1 MTGSSAMS
9 VADSHITRASLRT
22 LDKERI
28 RQKALQMK
36 MKEKLR
42 MSMCVRIQKLAKK
55 SPQVA
60 QNLSINI
67 LAHLQQN
74 ALSTQV
80 SDDQLVALVRQWSH
94 QASQTD
100 GEKPSSKHGATGI
113 DDSHQTEKPR
123 SRKVSKTTPHASSR
137 SAKSESQG
145 GDSPYT
151 TEAQLQ
157 QRSVGF
163 VLPQKKSPKKHKQ
176 GDIWNDLVQYQG
188 LVEAQEAQ
196 IKRVER
202 EAKKSQWSSEL
213 EAQIAAKQLRQHE
226 RSVEDE
232 KYFEESMKNLQRLN
246 EIEEE
251 KERRRIERAKEQ
263 NVIQEEQ
270 RQFKLKK
277 KQEELNAR
285 REAEARMAETIARQ
299 KKEEEAKEIARKEA
313 EMKKMAKVLLENSEQ
328 LNIKKQLK
336 QADREL
342 ELKLAEDYIRMEERK
357 EALRQKG
364 LEDLSM
370 RIQAKMKF
378 FDDTSKAE
386 MDMKN
391 KEDELRVL
399 RYQADYEKKQM
410 ELEAKKKHDAAE
422 RNQAQQEYLKA
433 QIKLK
438 KDRESHEKE
447 EYNKQADM
455 WRNEREANEKKER
468 LLQQQRAHKNQ
479 MQQNWLKQQIEA
491 KEQQLLKADHTNL
504 EVQINQSLLQK
515 VNEMKHSDAVSTV
528 AGKTRQRSRELHD
541 VEKRTD
547 SRKLK
552 DPRLKPTT
560 RK

>member
-1 MTGSSAMS
+1 
-9 VADSHITRASLRT
+9 
-22 LDKERI
+22 
-28 RQKALQMK
+28 
-36 MKEKLR
+36 
-42 MSMCVRIQKLAKK
+42 
-55 SPQVA
+55 
-60 QNLSINI
+60 
-67 LAHLQQN
+67 
-74 ALSTQV
+74 
-80 SDDQLVALVRQWSH
+80 
-94 QASQTD
+94 
-100 GEKPSSKHGATGI
+100 
-113 DDSHQTEKPR
+113 
-123 SRKVSKTTPHASSR
+123 
-137 SAKSESQG
+137 
-145 GDSPYT
+145 
-151 TEAQLQ
+151 
-157 QRSVGF
+157 
-163 VLPQKKSPKKHKQ
+163 
-176 GDIWNDLVQYQG
+176 
-188 LVEAQEAQ
+188 
-196 IKRVER
+196 
-202 EAKKSQWSSEL
+202 
-213 EAQIAAKQLRQHE
+213 
-226 RSVEDE
+226 
-232 KYFEESMKNLQRLN
+232 
-246 EIEEE
+246 
-251 KERRRIERAKEQ
+251 
-263 NVIQEEQ
+263 
-270 RQFKLKK
+270 
-277 KQEELNAR
+277 
-285 REAEARMAETIARQ
+285 
-299 KKEEEAKEIARKEA
+299 
-313 EMKKMAKVLLENSEQ
+313 MKKMAKVLLENSEQ

-357 EALRQKG
+357 ETLRQKG

-447 EYNKQADM
+447 SVNAIQGRSDCAACREYNKQADM